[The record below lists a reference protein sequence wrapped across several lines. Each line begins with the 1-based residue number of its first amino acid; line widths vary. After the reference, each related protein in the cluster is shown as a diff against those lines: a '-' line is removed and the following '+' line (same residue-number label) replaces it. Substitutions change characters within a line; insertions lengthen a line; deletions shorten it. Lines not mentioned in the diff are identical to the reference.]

1 MFGLDEIIKYLSFI
15 AYIGFLVS
23 SISGFLEINENFDV
37 CKLIISIIVLIN
49 VPLFLY
55 IEIYKFQEADV
66 NIRYYFRAYNHFIIS
81 LLLLG
86 VSHIGLGFGIYGIIL
101 VFANL
106 FLGVFDYNSTNVHPV
121 MNNPNAEQ
129 NHNEN

>member
-15 AYIGFLVS
+15 AYIGFFIS
-23 SISGFLEINENFDV
+23 SISGFLEINEQIDI

-49 VPLFLY
+49 VPLLMY

-66 NIRYYFRAYNHFIIS
+66 NIKYYFRAYNHFIIS

-86 VSHIGLGFGIYGIIL
+86 LSNIGLGFGIYGIIL

-121 MNNPNAEQ
+121 MNNPNAEP
-129 NHNEN
+129 NNEH

>member
-15 AYIGFLVS
+15 AYIGFFIS
-23 SISGFLEINENFDV
+23 SISGFVEITNQFDV

-49 VPLFLY
+49 VPLLMY

-86 VSHIGLGFGIYGIIL
+86 LSHIGLGFGLYGIIL

-106 FLGVFDYNSTNVHPV
+106 FLGIFEKK
-121 MNNPNAEQ
+121 M
-129 NHNEN
+129 